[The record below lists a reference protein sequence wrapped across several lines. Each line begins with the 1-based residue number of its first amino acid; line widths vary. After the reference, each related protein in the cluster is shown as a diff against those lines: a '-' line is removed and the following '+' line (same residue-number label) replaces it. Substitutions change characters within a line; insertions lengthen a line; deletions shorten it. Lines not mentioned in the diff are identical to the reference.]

1 MTRESSPS
9 VNSRRV
15 RLYAS
20 ATFPCNYIPEQTA
33 AHVFVDTQ
41 IRTDTELYSQ
51 LIERGFR
58 RSGNFFYRP
67 QCPSCQSCVPVRVPA
82 NYFIPNRSQRRTWQ
96 RNQDLAVTIV
106 PASYNEE
113 HFELYC
119 RYLRHRHQDA
129 GMDNPTPD
137 DFANFLYSE
146 DIDTLVF
153 EFRETSR
160 LLAVAIV
167 DRVASGLS
175 AVYTFY
181 DPEMRVRSLG
191 TYAVLWQIH
200 VAQEMRLP
208 WVYLGYWIKECRKMS
223 YKTDF
228 GPLEMLRG
236 QNWEPAP

>member
-1 MTRESSPS
+1 MTHDSSPS
-9 VNSRRV
+9 VSSRRV
-15 RLYAS
+15 RLFAS

-41 IRTDTELYSQ
+41 IRTDTALYSQ

-58 RSGNFFYRP
+58 RSGNFFYNP
-67 QCPSCQSCVPVRVPA
+67 QCPSCDACVPVRVPA
-82 NYFIPNRSQRRTWQ
+82 DYFIPNRSQRRTWR

-106 PASYNEE
+106 PASYNAE

-119 RYLRHRHQDA
+119 RYLNRRHQDA
-129 GMDNPTPD
+129 GMDNPAPN
-137 DFANFLYSE
+137 DFANFLYSD

-153 EFRETSR
+153 EFREASR
-160 LLAVAIV
+160 LLAVAVV

-181 DPEMRVRSLG
+181 DPEVRARSLG

-200 VAQEMRLP
+200 MAQKMRLP
-208 WVYLGYWIKECRKMS
+208 WIYLGYWIKECRKMS

-228 GPLEMLRG
+228 RPLEMLRD
-236 QNWEPAP
+236 QHWEPSP